1 MINEFIK
8 AFVLIFFAEMGDK
21 SQLIAMTF
29 ATQYKLKTVL
39 MGIFIGTAINHIMAV
54 SIGVFLSQL
63 IPMAIVQVSASLFFL
78 IFGLLTLRE
87 EPEEKTDENRKLSIH
102 PIIMIA
108 TVFFIG
114 ELGDKTQL
122 TTIAL
127 ASHSFSPVVTL
138 LGTTI
143 GMFVTSII
151 GIFIG
156 YKFGKDIPEFTI
168 KIASA
173 SIFIIFGLIKF
184 FRFIDTDLLII
195 AGMPLAVVVLAS
207 YIVLLIKAFKNKEK
221 LTEYKSIAE
230 QLKILKEDINDQVE
244 ITCLTEKHCGTCE
257 ANNCLIGQIKN
268 IIASGETIDLDDQFK
283 NKFTD
288 DELMVIQEKIISYLA
303 LLRDD
308 ATFETYD
315 NIRKKIDLALFDES
329 FLFISKED
337 YIDDLKKL
345 GTKNARILS
354 KKIISN
360 HND

>member
-39 MGIFIGTAINHIMAV
+39 VGIFIGTAINHIIAV

-63 IPMAIVQVSASLFFL
+63 IPIAIVQVSASLFFL
-78 IFGLLTLRE
+78 IFGLLTLHD
-87 EPEEKTDENRKLSIH
+87 EPEETTDEKRKLSIH

-127 ASHSFSPVVTL
+127 ASHSLSPIVTL
-138 LGTTI
+138 FGTTI

-173 SIFIIFGLIKF
+173 SIFIIFGFIKF
-184 FRFIDTDLLII
+184 FRFINKDLLFIT
-195 AGMPLAVVVLAS
+195 GLPLAIVVSIS
-207 YIVLLIKAFKNKEK
+207 YIILLIKAFRNKET
-221 LTEYKSIAE
+221 LTKYKSIAE
-230 QLKILKEDINDQVE
+230 QLKILKEDINEQVE
-244 ITCLTEKHCGTCE
+244 FTCLTEDHCGTCE

-268 IIASGETIDLDDQFK
+268 IIASGETIDLDIQFK

-288 DELMVIQEKIISYLA
+288 HQLIIIQEKIISYLD
-303 LLRDD
+303 LIID
-308 ATFETYD
+308 ANTFELYD
-315 NIRKKIDLALFDES
+315 NIRKKIELALFNRS
-329 FLFISKED
+329 FYFSTKEKYVQDLRKLSTKQSKE
-337 YIDDLKKL
+337 L
-345 GTKNARILS
+345 A

-360 HND
+360 QND

>member
-8 AFVLIFFAEMGDK
+8 AFFLIFFAEMGDK

-39 MGIFIGTAINHIMAV
+39 IGIFVGTAINHIMAV
-54 SIGVFLSQL
+54 SIGVFISQL
-63 IPMAIVQVSASLFFL
+63 IPIAIIQVSASLFFL
-78 IFGLLTLRE
+78 IFGLLTLAE
-87 EPEEKTDENRKLSIH
+87 EPEEKTDENRKISIH

-127 ASHSFSPVVTL
+127 ASHSLSPVITL
-138 LGTTI
+138 TGTII
-143 GMFVTSII
+143 GMFVTSIL

-184 FRFIDTDLLII
+184 FRFINKDLLFIFGI
-195 AGMPLAVVVLAS
+195 PLAMIVLTS
-207 YIVLLIKAFKNKEK
+207 YIVLLIKAFRNKEK
-221 LTEYKSIAE
+221 LTEYKTIAE
-230 QLKILKEDINDQVE
+230 KLKYLKEDINDQIE
-244 ITCLTEKHCGTCE
+244 ITCLTEEHCGTCE

-268 IIASGETIDLDDQFK
+268 IIASGETIDLNYHFK

-288 DELMVIQEKIISYLA
+288 EELMIIQEKIISFLD
-303 LLRDD
+303 LLKDEAIF
-308 ATFETYD
+308 ATYN
-315 NIRKKIDLALFDES
+315 NIRKKIDLALFDET
-329 FLFISKED
+329 FLFITKEK
-337 YIDDLKKL
+337 YIDDLKRL
-345 GTKNARILS
+345 GTKNSKILI

-360 HND
+360 HKD

>member
-29 ATQYKLKTVL
+29 ATQYRLKTVL
-39 MGIFIGTAINHIMAV
+39 IGIFIGTAINHIIAV

-63 IPMAIVQVSASLFFL
+63 IPIAIVQVSASLFFL

-87 EPEEKTDENRKLSIH
+87 EPEETTAQKKKISIH

-127 ASHSFSPVVTL
+127 ASHSLSPLITL
-138 LGTTI
+138 SGTVL

-151 GIFIG
+151 GILIG

-173 SIFIIFGLIKF
+173 SIFIIFGLIKL
-184 FRFIDTDLLII
+184 FRFINKDLLFIFGI
-195 AGMPLAVVVLAS
+195 PLAVIVLTS
-207 YIVLLIKAFKNKEK
+207 YIALLIKAFRNKEK
-221 LTEYKSIAE
+221 LTEYKTIAE
-230 QLKILKEDINDQVE
+230 KLKVLKEDINDQVE
-244 ITCLTEKHCGTCE
+244 ITCLTEEHCGTCE
-257 ANNCLIGQIKN
+257 ANKCLIGQIKN
-268 IIASGETIDLDDQFK
+268 IIASGETIDLDAQFK

-288 DELMVIQEKIISYLA
+288 AELIIIQEKIINYLS
-303 LLRDD
+303 LLKEDS
-308 ATFETYD
+308 TFKTYN
-315 NIRKKIDLALFDES
+315 NIRKKIDQALFNQE
-329 FLFISKED
+329 FTFTGKEK
-337 YIDDLKKL
+337 YIEDLKKL
-345 GTKNARILS
+345 KSKNSKKLI

-360 HND
+360 HKD

>member
-1 MINEFIK
+1 MINEFVK

-39 MGIFIGTAINHIMAV
+39 IGIFIGTAINHIIAV
-54 SIGVFLSQL
+54 MIGIFLSQL
-63 IPMAIVQVSASLFFL
+63 IPIAIIQVSASLFFL
-78 IFGLLTLRE
+78 IFGLLTLYD
-87 EPEEKTDENRKLSIH
+87 EPEDTHDEKRKLSIH

-127 ASHSFSPVVTL
+127 ASHSISPVITL

-151 GIFIG
+151 GILIG

-173 SIFIIFGLIKF
+173 SIFIIFGFIKF
-184 FRFIDTDLLII
+184 FRFINEDLLLTTGVPLVLIVII
-195 AGMPLAVVVLAS
+195 S
-207 YIVLLIKAFKNKEK
+207 YLILIVKAFKNKEA
-221 LTEYKSIAE
+221 LTEYKAVAK
-230 QLKILKEDINDQVE
+230 QLKTLKEDINNQVK
-244 ITCLTEKHCGTCE
+244 ITCLTEEHCGICE

-268 IIASGETIDLDDQFK
+268 IIISGETININTEFK

-288 DELMVIQEKIISYLA
+288 EELIIIQEKIISFLD
-303 LLRDD
+303 LIIDPE
-308 ATFETYD
+308 TFKIYD
-315 NIRKKIDLALFDES
+315 NIRKKIELALFNKS
-329 FLFISKED
+329 FNFTTKEK
-337 YIDDLKKL
+337 YIQDLKKMN
-345 GTKNARILS
+345 TKKSKKLA

-360 HND
+360 QKD

>member
-39 MGIFIGTAINHIMAV
+39 IGIFIGTAINHIIAI

-63 IPMAIVQVSASLFFL
+63 IPIAIVQVSASLFFL

-87 EPEEKTDENRKLSIH
+87 EPEETTDEKRKLSIH

-127 ASHSFSPVVTL
+127 ASHSISPVITL
-138 LGTTI
+138 FGTTI

-168 KIASA
+168 KISSA

-184 FRFIDTDLLII
+184 FRFINKDLLLI
-195 AGMPLAVVVLAS
+195 AGMPLAIIVLIS
-207 YIVLLIKAFKNKEK
+207 YLVLLIKAFKNKEA

-230 QLKILKEDINDQVE
+230 ELKILKEDINNQVG
-244 ITCLTEKHCGTCE
+244 ITCLTEEHCGTCE
-257 ANNCLIGQIKN
+257 ANKCLIGQIKN
-268 IIASGETIDLDDQFK
+268 IIDSGETIDLDTQFK
-283 NKFTD
+283 NKFSD
-288 DELMVIQEKIISYLA
+288 YELIIIQEKIISFLD
-303 LLRDD
+303 LIIDPK
-308 ATFETYD
+308 TFEIYD
-315 NIRKKIDLALFDES
+315 NIRKKIDLALFNEH
-329 FLFISKED
+329 FVFTTKEK
-337 YIDDLKKL
+337 YIHNLKEM
-345 GTKNARILS
+345 GTKRSEELV

-360 HND
+360 QKD